1 MWRPRQIHRMSPRRR
16 CGRKSKSTRP
26 SPCSAFRI
34 VSSHLP
40 PFQNGRRCVDPGKHR
55 GRRLVKVA
63 HFDPPLGIGWR
74 SQRFFLL
81 GASWSRWAAE
91 EYHSASAA
99 ERAKQVLRN
108 GISDMNYLRWVARR
122 GGGRHQVRREAF
134 LGRPR
139 LRCADGEVEERRHGV
154 VTLHVRIAV
163 GHGTHAQAS
172 GAQRADARQDIGEE
186 VGARLRARGDELLD
200 DGIGLGG

>member
-1 MWRPRQIHRMSPRRR
+1 MHPDLARNSAESALNRLGMWRPRQIHRMSPRRR

-40 PFQNGRRCVDPGKHR
+40 PLQNGRRCVDPGEHR

-91 EYHSASAA
+91 EY
-99 ERAKQVLRN
+99 L
-108 GISDMNYLRWVARR
+108 IARF
-122 GGGRHQVRREAF
+122 GKEY
-134 LGRPR
+134 
-139 LRCADGEVEERRHGV
+139 
-154 VTLHVRIAV
+154 
-163 GHGTHAQAS
+163 AS
-172 GAQRADARQDIGEE
+172 GTAAVTPVVKKSCGSL
-186 VGARLRARGDELLD
+186 VGPAEKAPQQAGSLNERERC
-200 DGIGLGG
+200 GLGCGAASEMEESRSSTRSWAGLRVEWRRA